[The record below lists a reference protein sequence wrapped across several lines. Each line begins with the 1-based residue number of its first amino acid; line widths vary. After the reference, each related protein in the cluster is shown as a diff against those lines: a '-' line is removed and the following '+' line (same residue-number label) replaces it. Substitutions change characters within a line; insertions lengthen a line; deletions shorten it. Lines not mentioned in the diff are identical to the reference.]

1 LGNSLFYLDPLKI
14 FSYTPVLLALSDY
27 GVRHKRKII
36 GQNGLCPVRLA
47 PVFNLQKKIFI
58 GRSFMGRVAII
69 GVGQSAFVRG
79 YPGSIRELAFE
90 GFKECMADA
99 QVSVKEIDASVI
111 CSAPEYDKQ
120 RSPAGVFAEYLGLT
134 PQPTFYV
141 ETLCSSS
148 STGVKLAY
156 SLIKSGLHD
165 VVVVLGF
172 QKMSEISSAE
182 SQERMGRG
190 ADIQWESPFG
200 TMMPAYYAMYAR
212 AHMKKY
218 GTTPEDLALIRV
230 KASTYGQINEKAV
243 YRKPVA
249 LDMFSDPQ
257 SPMSGPVASPLRVG
271 DCCANADG
279 SSCIILASEEKA
291 KALSKKPV
299 WILGVG
305 AASSPVNM
313 AGRALFT
320 GLAVGEEAGKQAY
333 KMAGVSPK
341 DVDVAEVHD
350 CFTIAEMM
358 AYENLGFAKPGEGK
372 DLIKSKETYKEGI
385 IPVNVDGGLLSK
397 GHPIGATGG
406 SQIRTIVLQLRGQA
420 GDMQVKNPEIGLVHN
435 IGGVGLYGNVT
446 ILGRS

>member
-1 LGNSLFYLDPLKI
+1 
-14 FSYTPVLLALSDY
+14 
-27 GVRHKRKII
+27 
-36 GQNGLCPVRLA
+36 
-47 PVFNLQKKIFI
+47 
-58 GRSFMGRVAII
+58 MGKVGII

-90 GFKECMADA
+90 GFKAAMEDA
-99 QVSVKEIDASVI
+99 GVTAKDIDASII

-120 RSPAGVFAEYLGLT
+120 RSPAGVFAEYFGLT
-134 PQPTFYV
+134 PQPTCYL

-148 STGVKLAY
+148 SMGVRMAY
-156 SLIKSGLHD
+156 SLVKSGLHD
-165 VVVVLGF
+165 AVAIVGF

-212 AHMKKY
+212 AHMEKY
-218 GTTPEDLALIRV
+218 GTTSDDLALIRV
-230 KASTYGQINEKAV
+230 KAATYGQINEKAV
-243 YRKPVA
+243 YRKPVTFE
-249 LDMFSDPQ
+249 MFSDPE
-257 SPMSGPVASPLRVG
+257 SAMSNPVASPLRVG

-279 SSCIILASEEKA
+279 SSCVIVASEDKA
-291 KALSKKPV
+291 RTLCEKPV
-299 WILGVG
+299 WILGLG
-305 AASSPVNM
+305 AASTSVNM
-313 AGRALFT
+313 AGRDLFT
-320 GLAVGEEAGKQAY
+320 GLTVGQEAGKQAY
-333 KMAGVSPK
+333 KMAGITPG

-372 DLIKSKETYKEGI
+372 ELIKGKETYKEGS

-406 SQIRTIVLQLRGQA
+406 SQIRTIILQLRGEA
-420 GDMQVKNPEIGLVHN
+420 GDMQVKDPEIGLVHN

-446 ILGRS
+446 VLGR

>member
-1 LGNSLFYLDPLKI
+1 
-14 FSYTPVLLALSDY
+14 
-27 GVRHKRKII
+27 
-36 GQNGLCPVRLA
+36 
-47 PVFNLQKKIFI
+47 
-58 GRSFMGRVAII
+58 MGKVGII

-79 YPGSIRELAFE
+79 YPGSIRELAFD
-90 GFKECMADA
+90 GFKEAMQDA
-99 QVSVKEIDASVI
+99 KISVKDVDASIV

-120 RSPAGVFAEYLGLT
+120 RSPAGVLAEYLGLT

-148 STGVKLAY
+148 TTGLRLAY

-165 VVVVLGF
+165 VVMVIGF

-212 AHMKKY
+212 AHMAKY
-218 GTTPEDLALIRV
+218 GTKPEDLALIRV
-230 KASTYGQINEKAV
+230 KSSTYGQINEKAV
-243 YRKPVA
+243 YRKAVT
-249 LDMFSDPQ
+249 LEMFSDPEN
-257 SPMSGPVASPLRVG
+257 SMSGPVASPLRVG

-279 SSCIILASEEKA
+279 SSCLIVASEEKA
-291 KALSKKPV
+291 KTFSKKPI

-305 AASSPVNM
+305 SASAPVNM
-313 AGRALFT
+313 AGRNLFT
-320 GLAVGEEAGKQAY
+320 GLSVGELAGKKAY
-333 KMAGVSPK
+333 QMAGVTPK
-341 DVDVAEVHD
+341 DIDVAEVHD

-372 DLIKSKETYKEGI
+372 DLIRGKETYKEGS

-406 SQIRTIVLQLRGQA
+406 SQVRTVVLQLRGEA
-420 GDMQVKNPEIGLVHN
+420 GPIQVKDPEIGLVHN

-446 ILGRS
+446 ILGR

>member
-1 LGNSLFYLDPLKI
+1 
-14 FSYTPVLLALSDY
+14 
-27 GVRHKRKII
+27 
-36 GQNGLCPVRLA
+36 
-47 PVFNLQKKIFI
+47 
-58 GRSFMGRVAII
+58 MGRVAII

-243 YRKPVA
+243 YRKPVT

-279 SSCIILASEEKA
+279 SSCIILAGEEKA
-291 KALSKKPV
+291 KALSKKPA

-372 DLIKSKETYKEGI
+372 DLIKSKETYKEGS

-406 SQIRTIVLQLRGQA
+406 SQIRTIVLQLRGEA
-420 GDMQVKNPEIGLVHN
+420 GDMQVKDPEIGLVHN